1 MGILG
6 TQGHIAEKKGE
17 TEDSRDA
24 DGIFNDGPD
33 GSSALP
39 NGNGLRPP
47 VSENEAIEGS
57 DHRAVEEL
65 SFSQACDTDPSWC
78 ELLNYRILH
87 GVLWVGCWRVN
98 P

>member
-6 TQGHIAEKKGE
+6 SQGHIAEKKDE
-17 TEDSRDA
+17 IEDSRDA
-24 DGIFNDGPD
+24 DGIFNDVPG

-39 NGNGLRPP
+39 KGNGLRPP
-47 VSENEAIEGS
+47 ASENEAIEGS
-57 DHRAVEEL
+57 HHRAVEEL
-65 SFSQACDTDPSWC
+65 SFSQACGTDPSWC
-78 ELLNYRILH
+78 ELLNYNILH